1 MFVFPSRLM
10 EEIKAMK
17 EKEKLSSTNSS
28 IRTVSDV
35 ARPTSGTGMHI
46 HSYVS

>member
-1 MFVFPSRLM
+1 M

-35 ARPTSGTGMHI
+35 ARPTSSGKCVVCARAFFLGC
-46 HSYVS
+46 